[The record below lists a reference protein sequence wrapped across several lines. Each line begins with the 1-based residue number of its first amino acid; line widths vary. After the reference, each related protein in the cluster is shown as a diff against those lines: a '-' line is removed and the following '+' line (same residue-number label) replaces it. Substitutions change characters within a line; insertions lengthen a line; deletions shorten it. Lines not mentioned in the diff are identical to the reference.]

1 MLVVMKHGAPEEDVD
16 RVADAIRELGYQA
29 EPIPGKE
36 RTAVGVVGNE
46 GRVEGGDHLETLPG
60 VQRVIHVS
68 QPYKQVSREWR
79 LDDTVVELPNGTRV
93 GGEDIAVMA
102 GPCSVESEEQILET
116 ARRVRAAG
124 ATVLRGGAFK
134 PRTSPYSFQG
144 LGEEGLELLAA
155 AREETGLAVV
165 TEALDPEGVEL
176 VAEYADIIQIGARNM
191 QNYSLLRAAGQAGRP
206 ILLKRSM
213 SATVR
218 ELLLAAEYLLAEGE
232 SRVILCERGIRGF
245 TDHSRYQ
252 LDLSVVPE
260 VKELSHLP
268 IIVDPAHG
276 TGERRKVPPMA
287 RAGIAAGADGVMVEV
302 HPRPAKALS
311 DGAQSLT
318 PAQFDELMEQLR
330 SIAPVVG
337 RGVIGPVEEVTAR
350 RPA

>member
-1 MLVVMKHGAPEEDVD
+1 MLVVMKHGATPEQIEG
-16 RVADAIRELGYQA
+16 VADAIRELGYEA
-29 EPIPGKE
+29 ETIPGRQ

-46 GRVEGGDHLETLPG
+46 GRVEADHLKTLDG

-79 LDDTVVELPNGTRV
+79 PDDTVVELPNGSRV
-93 GGEDIAVMA
+93 GGPEIAVMA

-116 ARRVRAAG
+116 ARRVKAAG
-124 ATVLRGGAFK
+124 ATILRGGAFK

-176 VAEYADIIQIGARNM
+176 VARYADIIQIGARSM
-191 QNYSLLRAAGQAGRP
+191 QNYSLLRSAGQAGKP
-206 ILLKRSM
+206 ILLKRGM

-218 ELLLAAEYLLAEGE
+218 ELLLAAEYLLVEGE
-232 SRVILCERGIRGF
+232 SRVILCERGIKGF

-252 LDLSVVPE
+252 LDLSVVPT

-276 TGERRKVPPMA
+276 TGDRGKVPPMA
-287 RAGIAAGADGVMVEV
+287 RAGIAAGADGIMVEV
-302 HPRPAKALS
+302 HPRPDRALS

-318 PAQFDELMEQLR
+318 PEQFEELMGEVRDIAQALGR
-330 SIAPVVG
+330 DVVAPVGAAV
-337 RGVIGPVEEVTAR
+337 RT
-350 RPA
+350 PA